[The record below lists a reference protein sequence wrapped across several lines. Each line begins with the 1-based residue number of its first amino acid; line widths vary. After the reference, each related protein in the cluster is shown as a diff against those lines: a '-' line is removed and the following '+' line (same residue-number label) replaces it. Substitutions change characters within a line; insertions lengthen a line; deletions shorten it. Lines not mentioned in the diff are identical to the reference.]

1 MKYFRFQKPVYSL
14 VAANSKEEAI
24 KIYKEH
30 DNYWCMD
37 INTDDIIVDQE
48 SYNHLTGDE
57 QRLMTLHLL
66 KNNPKVRKELLEQ
79 AASKEQILID
89 PGSYGEYVHPENYDY

>member
-1 MKYFRFQKPVYSL
+1 MKYFRFQKPFYSL

-48 SYNHLTGDE
+48 SYNYLTGDE

-89 PGSYGEYVHPENYDY
+89 PESYGEYVHPENYDY

>member
-1 MKYFRFQKPVYSL
+1 MKYFRFREPFYSL

-37 INTDDIIVDQE
+37 INPEDIIVDQE
-48 SYNHLTGDE
+48 PFHHLSGDE
-57 QRLMTLHLL
+57 KRLLELHLL
-66 KNNPKVRKELLEQ
+66 RNNPKVRKELLEQ

-89 PGSYGEYVHPENYDY
+89 SFSYEVYMNPEEFI

>member
-1 MKYFRFQKPVYSL
+1 MKYFRFQEPFYSL

-37 INTDDIIVDQE
+37 INPEDIIVDQE
-48 SYNHLTGDE
+48 PYHHLSGAE
-57 QRLMTLHLL
+57 KRLLALHLL
-66 KNNPKVRKELLEQ
+66 KTNPKVRKELIEQ
-79 AASKEQILID
+79 AASKEQTLID
-89 PGSYGEYVHPENYDY
+89 SWSYGEYVHPEDFDI